1 MITREDV
8 KKELDKLPASFLE
21 EVYRLLKRLSEKKA
35 LPEGESL
42 SKIVTEFS
50 DDFMQERK
58 QGDQQIRELL

>member
-50 DDFMQERK
+50 GDFMQERK

>member
-1 MITREDV
+1 MVTRDDV
-8 KKELDKLPASFLE
+8 KKELDKLPTSFLE
-21 EVYRLLKRLSEKKA
+21 EVYHLLKRLSEKKS
-35 LPEGESL
+35 LLETDSL